1 MEILVT
7 CKCCIKPLI
16 TNNLPKIYERFFFL
30 KIANPFSSNV
40 SFPGSIEVEHWLK
53 IVNGKKLKKNLTIFE
68 KCSITSFQNQI
79 LKFAPLC
86 RLTSDVR
93 FLVLFY
99 Y

>member
-7 CKCCIKPLI
+7 FKCCIKPLI

-40 SFPGSIEVEHWLK
+40 PFPGGIEVEHWLK
-53 IVNGKKLKKNLTIFE
+53 IVNGKKLKKKIDYF
-68 KCSITSFQNQI
+68 
-79 LKFAPLC
+79 LKMFHYFFSKSNTEICPIVQTNF
-86 RLTSDVR
+86 RRQV
-93 FLVLFY
+93 LVLFY